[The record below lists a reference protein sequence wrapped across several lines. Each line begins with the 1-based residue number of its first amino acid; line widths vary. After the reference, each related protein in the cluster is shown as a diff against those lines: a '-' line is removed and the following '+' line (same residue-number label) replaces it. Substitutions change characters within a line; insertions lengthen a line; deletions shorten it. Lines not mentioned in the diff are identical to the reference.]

1 MDLYLNLAE
10 PHEICGEDNYGNMI
24 WKRTPAGDFAA
35 VPCPPDATGKRQIS
49 FLHNSPQLAI
59 YRGSFELFG

>member
-35 VPCPPDATGKRQIS
+35 VPCPPDATGKLRQKTDFI
-49 FLHNSPQLAI
+49 LAQLSTTCHLQRI
-59 YRGSFELFG
+59 I